1 MVSIE
6 GISYRGNL
14 GEDWVTSSLK
24 KRLIDPVK
32 VKLGSSL

>member
-1 MVSIE
+1 ME

-14 GEDWVTSSLK
+14 GDNWVTSSLK
-24 KRLIDPVK
+24 EKLINPVK